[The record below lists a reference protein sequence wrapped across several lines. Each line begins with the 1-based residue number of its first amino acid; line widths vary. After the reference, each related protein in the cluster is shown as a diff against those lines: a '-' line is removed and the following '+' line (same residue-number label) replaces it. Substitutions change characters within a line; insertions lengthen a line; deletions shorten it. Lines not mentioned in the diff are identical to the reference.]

1 MAHIKIALTNL
12 GKYNEGILDYVW
24 LELPATEE
32 ELDDAYD
39 KIEVCH
45 GDKMYYDEVGN
56 PYEEVFITD
65 YDTDLGISIGEYDS
79 IENLN
84 EIAEQVDNLDEWDL
98 KKFSAACEAGY
109 CDAEDI
115 TNFEP
120 GDYIFYD
127 DVTSDEDLA
136 YAYIEEIGGED
147 QLGEE
152 TLQEYFDYSSYGRD
166 VRLEFYAPDWFDYD
180 EDDEEDVARVC
191 EEYGVEDVDDLDC
204 ALYWGVP
211 NGSDYDI
218 GAEIV
223 DQLGWEG
230 VGKEN
235 LERYFDY
242 ESFGRALSMDG
253 AFVNGG
259 FILPL

>member
-1 MAHIKIALTNL
+1 MSHIKIALTNL

-39 KIEVCH
+39 RIEVCH

-56 PYEEVFITD
+56 PYEEVFISD
-65 YDTDLGISIGEYDS
+65 YETDLGIEIGEYDS

-84 EIAEQVDNLDEWDL
+84 EIAEQVENLDEYDL

-115 TNFEP
+115 ENFDPDDYQLIEGADTNQ
-120 GDYIFYD
+120 
-127 DVTSDEDLA
+127 DLA
-136 YAYIEEIGGED
+136 YDYIDSIGGED

-152 TLQEYFDYSSYGRD
+152 TLQEYFDYEAYGRD
-166 VRLEFYAPDWFDYD
+166 IRLEFNALDWLDVD
-180 EDDEEDVARVC
+180 EDDEEEVARVC
-191 EEYGVEDVDDLDC
+191 EEYGVDSLDDID
-204 ALYWGVP
+204 AYVYY
-211 NGSDYDI
+211 NASSDSDI
-218 GAEIV
+218 GYEVV
-223 DQLGWEG
+223 DELGWEG

-242 ESFGRALSMDG
+242 ENFGRVLAMDG
-253 AFVNGG
+253 AFVEDG
-259 FILPL
+259 FIMPY

>member
-45 GDKMYYDEVGN
+45 GDKMYYDEAGN
-56 PYEEVFITD
+56 PYEEVFISD
-65 YDTDLGISIGEYDS
+65 YETDLGISIGEYDS

-84 EIAEQVDNLDEWDL
+84 EIAEQVDNLDEYDL
-98 KKFSAACEAGY
+98 KVFKAACEAGY
-109 CDAEDI
+109 CNEEDI
-115 TNFEP
+115 TSYFNPDDYRLIE
-120 GDYIFYD
+120 GASTDQDVAYDYID
-127 DVTSDEDLA
+127 A
-136 YAYIEEIGGED
+136 IGGED
-147 QLGEE
+147 QLDDE
-152 TLQEYFDYSSYGRD
+152 TLQNYFDYDAYGRD
-166 VRLEFYAPDWFDYD
+166 IRLEFYAPDWLDVD
-180 EDDEEDVARVC
+180 EDDEEEVARVC
-191 EEYGVEDVDDLDC
+191 EEYGVDSLDDID
-204 ALYWGVP
+204 AYVYY
-211 NGSDYDI
+211 NASSDSDI
-218 GAEIV
+218 GYEVV

-242 ESFGRALSMDG
+242 DSFGRDLAMDG
-253 AFVNGG
+253 AFVEDG
-259 FILPL
+259 FIMPY